1 MVKKF
6 IEQLEETLISLLLAA
21 MVIISFSQVV
31 ARYVFNIGWESAL
44 QLTTLCFAWMTLI
57 GMSYCVRIGAHLG
70 VDAIAK
76 LLPKPLYRASSVLA
90 ALLCVLWALLMLDSG
105 WFTAI
110 FGLSDRGGALFYIQK
125 MYQIGL
131 ELEEMP
137 VERWI
142 AYIILPIGLILFAY
156 RCLEAAWMIIRG
168 ERDALIAGHEAED
181 LLEETEQK
189 V

>member
-1 MVKKF
+1 MKKF

-21 MVIISFSQVV
+21 MVVVSFSQVV
-31 ARYVFNIGWESAL
+31 ARYVFNTGWGAAL
-44 QLTTLCFAWMTLI
+44 ELTTLCFAWMTLI

-76 LLPKPLYRASSVLA
+76 LLPKPLYRASSILA

-105 WFTAI
+105 WFTAM
-110 FGLSDRGGALFYIQK
+110 FGMSDRGGAIFYVQK
-125 MYQIGL
+125 MFQIGL